1 MSTRRRTAAALAA
14 VAVGGLCFGPVFGL
28 TSLLLPVLVVCLAV
42 YAVTELCR
50 YRPTLL
56 TWRPLLVLVAGL
68 LATIETVLRSTT
80 LAGLPTAETIRALGR
95 GLTAWQLTLESTWPA
110 RPDPDL
116 VVFIPL
122 LVLLAALLVVE
133 LLDRTPPLVGVL
145 PGLAVAG
152 IAQAYIAL
160 SGFAAVLVALAFGAV
175 IAALL
180 VPDAARKPQRSVT
193 PLITGAIVTVLA
205 VVGALAVGAA
215 DPFERTPYTLQQAQS
230 VAAPATRQASPL
242 DELAGRLDRRSK
254 DTVVFRY
261 QAPSPVGRWRQV
273 VLNSFDG
280 ANWTTDHPILRLG
293 SELPPGPEVR
303 VQTEPQHAEVEVKE
317 LRGPWLPGQL
327 LPSSLRGVIEPQIE
341 PIGGTL
347 LTGEMPDRYEL
358 TWAKPKVD
366 AKLLLASGI
375 DADAPGGL
383 GDLGAVPNEVAALA
397 TDALAG
403 RRATFATA
411 LALESYMRKRYKLA
425 STDPLPTGHSWPQ
438 LRRFLLDDEP
448 GTSEQFAA
456 GYVALARVNG
466 IPARLV
472 VGFRAPTTADA
483 DGWYTVHNGDALAWP
498 EVAVDGVGWWPLD
511 PSGQAASGKS
521 VVPGS
526 DTDVTDQARREVPPV
541 NEIQDP
547 EVAPPSESSHK
558 SAGWPRPDVPAL
570 GIFIGSGALLL
581 LWLLGVPLLKTLR
594 AVRRKRRPGNAAVVG
609 AWAEAR
615 DRLRAHG
622 VAVTSGMT
630 VRDLALAA
638 EDVADER
645 ASAGLAVV
653 ANSVDQALWSGGQ
666 VGPEVSR
673 EAWAGVREV
682 RRGLRSRPLADRLQA
697 ALELRSLF
705 RLSGGDRLRRVV
717 AADR

>member
-56 TWRPLLVLVAGL
+56 TWRPLLVVLAGL
-68 LATIETVLRSTT
+68 LATIETVLRGTT
-80 LAGLPTAETIRALGR
+80 LAGLPTGETIRALGR

-116 VVFIPL
+116 VVFVPL

-145 PGLAVAG
+145 PGVAVAG
-152 IAQAYIAL
+152 ISQAYIAL
-160 SGFAAVLVALAFGAV
+160 SGFTAVLVALAFGAV

-180 VPDAARKPQRSVT
+180 VPDSSRKPQRSLT
-193 PLITGAIVTVLA
+193 PVIAGAVVTVVA
-205 VVGALAVGAA
+205 IVGALAVGAA
-215 DPFERTPYTLQQAQS
+215 DPLERTPYTLQQAQS

-242 DELAGRLDRRSK
+242 DELAGRLDKRSR

-273 VLNSFDG
+273 ALDNFDG

-293 SELPPGPEVR
+293 SELTPGPEVR
-303 VQTEPQHAEVEVKE
+303 VQVEPQHAEVEVKE

-327 LPSSLRGVIEPQIE
+327 LPSSVHGASEPQIE

-347 LTGEMPDRYEL
+347 LTGEVPDRYEL
-358 TWAKPKVD
+358 TWSKPKVD

-375 DADAPGGL
+375 DPDAPGGL

-411 LALESYMRKRYKLA
+411 LALESFMRKRYKLA

-438 LRRFLLDDEP
+438 LRRFLLDNEP

-456 GYVALARVNG
+456 GYVALARANG

-483 DGWYTVHNGDALAWP
+483 DGWYTVRNADALAWP

-521 VVPGS
+521 VAPGS

-541 NEIQDP
+541 NEIEDP
-547 EVAPPSESSHK
+547 EVAPPTKSS
-558 SAGWPRPDVPAL
+558 SDNPGWDTPDVPVL
-570 GIFIGSGALLL
+570 GIFIASAALLL
-581 LWLLGVPLLKTLR
+581 LWLLGVPLLKALR
-594 AVRRKRRPGNAAVVG
+594 AVRRKRRLGNAGVVG

-630 VRDLALAA
+630 VRDLAVAA
-638 EDVADER
+638 EDVTDER

-673 EAWAGVREV
+673 DAWAGVREV

-697 ALELRSLF
+697 ALELRSLW
-705 RLSGGDRLRRVV
+705 RLSGGDRSRRAV